1 MKHGDKAKAKSAKA
15 ASKSS
20 VKSSKAASASKSSSK
35 TGAALKSSQQKTP
48 AAQPVKPA
56 GGNGKGRP
64 TADPSGF
71 SNPIVGSAF
80 KRAIKKFPTAFRRL
94 TD

>member
-15 ASKSS
+15 ASKTS
-20 VKSSKAASASKSSSK
+20 VKSSKAAGASKSGSK

-48 AAQPVKPA
+48 AAQPVKAA

-64 TADPSGF
+64 APDPSGF
-71 SNPIVGSAF
+71 SNPAVASAF